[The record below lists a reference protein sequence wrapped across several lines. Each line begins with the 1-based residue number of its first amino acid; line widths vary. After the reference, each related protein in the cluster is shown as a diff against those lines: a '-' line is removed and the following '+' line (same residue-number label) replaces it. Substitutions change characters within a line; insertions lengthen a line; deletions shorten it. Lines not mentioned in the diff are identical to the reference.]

1 MNKVMIAIMLI
12 LCVGGLSGCQTFS
25 SSSSGNEG
33 FILPATRFKF
43 SDIPVPAGF
52 KTIPQESYSF
62 DNGGVRV
69 ALLKYQGKAD
79 PDQLV
84 IFYKEQMKMN
94 RWELINVTEFGQC
107 MLNFNNE
114 KESCIISLLPKGRL
128 ITLVISVGPR
138 AMRPVDRKSRET
150 LK

>member
-1 MNKVMIAIMLI
+1 MIV
-12 LCVGGLSGCQTFS
+12 LCAGVLSGCQTFS
-25 SSSSGNEG
+25 SGNSSNEG
-33 FILPATRFKF
+33 FIEPAARFKF

-52 KTIPQESYSF
+52 KTIPLESYSF

-69 ALLKYQGKAD
+69 AVLKYLGKAD
-79 PDQLV
+79 PDQMV
-84 IFYKEQMKMN
+84 TFYKEQMKMN
-94 RWELINVTEFGQC
+94 RWELINVTEFGQR

-114 KESCIISLLPKGRL
+114 NEACIISLLPKGRL

-138 AMRPVDRKSRET
+138 AERPVVKRSKET

>member
-1 MNKVMIAIMLI
+1 MNKITISIILI
-12 LCVGGLSGCQTFS
+12 LCAGVFSGCQTFS
-25 SSSSGNEG
+25 PGSSGNDA
-33 FILPATRFKF
+33 FIEPAARFKF

-52 KTIPQESYSF
+52 KTMPQESYSF

-84 IFYKEQMKMN
+84 TFYKEQMKMN
-94 RWELINVTEFGQC
+94 QWELINVTEFGQR

-114 KESCIISLLPKGRL
+114 KESCIVSLLPKGRL

-138 AMRPVDRKSRET
+138 AARPIDRKSRET

>member
-1 MNKVMIAIMLI
+1 MLI
-12 LCVGGLSGCQTFS
+12 FCAGVLSGCQTFS
-25 SSSSGNEG
+25 SSTSGNDAVIE
-33 FILPATRFKF
+33 PAARFKF

-52 KTIPQESYSF
+52 KTVPLESYSF

-79 PDQLV
+79 ADQLV
-84 IFYKEQMKMN
+84 TFYKEQMKMN
-94 RWELINVTEFGQC
+94 QWELINVTEFGQR

-138 AMRPVDRKSRET
+138 AVRQVDRKSKET